1 MLFHW
6 QPKVEVE
13 RKCGRGQMEV
23 KVTQNTA
30 RREGKELA
38 RWGKT
43 KVAEVKSQERER
55 RAGDE

>member
-1 MLFHW
+1 
-6 QPKVEVE
+6 
-13 RKCGRGQMEV
+13 MEV

-30 RREGKELA
+30 RKEGKELA

-43 KVAEVKSQERER
+43 KVAEVTGQECER

>member
-1 MLFHW
+1 MAFDW
-6 QPKVEVE
+6 QPKVEVG

-30 RREGKELA
+30 RKEGKELA

-43 KVAEVKSQERER
+43 KVAEVTGQECER